1 MLNAVNSSRIVSN
14 KIKISAILKKWGKL
28 VNGEYSIMYR
38 ITYQGN
44 RKMLSSGYSSTIENW
59 DEAKCRVKTKHPEHL
74 IINAILNQNIS
85 LMEQEVMRCNLQ
97 GKWITSSHIENLFQ
111 AGSQKSQDLME
122 FIKLRIDELNALGN
136 IGTKNSYLY
145 LLNKLKKYATKKL
158 YFSDIDYNWLTK
170 YKHYLQINGYA
181 NGGISHQLR
190 ALRAVF
196 NEAQKRDLID
206 AAIYPFNKFNISD
219 LKSNAKPKT
228 LTKEQTNQIEA
239 LSLFENSDLF
249 HARNYYIFSYYV
261 LGSNPMDIFKLKWS
275 DIQDE
280 YIVFNRSKTSVE
292 HSCQINEKVRSIL
305 NYYLANRKIE
315 NPYVFPVL
323 NENLIT
329 PAQIH
334 NKIAKSKTLINH
346 YLKSIAKMA
355 GIEKPLCMAYARY
368 SFANDLQSAGVPKSL
383 ISKLMRHSSEKV
395 TDGYLNKLPQADLD
409 KALMALCA

>member
-1 MLNAVNSSRIVSN
+1 MLNAINSSRIVSN
-14 KIKISAILKKWGKL
+14 KIKISAFLKKWGKL

-44 RKMLSSGYSSTIENW
+44 RKLLSSGYSSTIENW
-59 DEAKCRVKTKHPEHL
+59 DESKCRVKTKHPEHL

-97 GKWITSSHIENLFQ
+97 GKWITSSHLESLFQ

-145 LLNKLKKYATKKL
+145 LFNKLNKYAKKKL

-170 YKHYLQINGYA
+170 YKQYLQINGYV
-181 NGGISHQLR
+181 NGGISHQFR
-190 ALRAVF
+190 VLRAVF
-196 NEAQKRDLID
+196 NEAQKRDLVD
-206 AAIYPFNKFNISD
+206 ASIYPFNKFNISD

-228 LTKEQTNQIEA
+228 LTKDQTNQIEA
-239 LSLFENSDLF
+239 LIINEKSDLF

-275 DIQDE
+275 DILDE

-305 NYYLANRKIE
+305 NYYLANRKID

-368 SFANDLQSAGVPKSL
+368 SFANDLQTAGVPKSL

-395 TDGYLNKLPQADLD
+395 TDGYLNKLPQAELD